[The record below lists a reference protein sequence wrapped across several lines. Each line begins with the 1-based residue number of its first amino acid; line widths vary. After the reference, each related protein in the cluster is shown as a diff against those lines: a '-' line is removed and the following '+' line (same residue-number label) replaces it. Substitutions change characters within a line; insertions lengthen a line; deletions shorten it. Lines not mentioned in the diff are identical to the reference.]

1 MKNTDKQ
8 SLHDRP
14 LRKNIASDSLI
25 PPSAGKIL
33 GIPIWGLY
41 LQDFVQLA
49 RTLIKSKRKALFTT
63 IGAPSIV
70 VSQKCPEFFE
80 HFQHADVVLPDGI
93 LPTWIAK
100 IFKYKVPE
108 RVPGPDFVDAFLP
121 VAEQESFKLF
131 FLGSTDQTLK
141 KIRANCLRQY
151 PHLNIVGELSPPF
164 GKFDEQINS
173 SLLEAINQAH
183 PDVLFVG
190 MTAPKQEL
198 WLSRNFN
205 QLDVLFAMGVGA
217 AFDYLA
223 GNKPRVPKQVG
234 RIGFEWLYRL
244 VLDPRR
250 LWRRNLNNILVMWFL
265 IKDYLLAAFRN
276 RR

>member
-1 MKNTDKQ
+1 
-8 SLHDRP
+8 L
-14 LRKNIASDSLI
+14 
-25 PPSAGKIL
+25 
-33 GIPIWGLY
+33 
-41 LQDFVQLA
+41 
-49 RTLIKSKRKALFTT
+49 
-63 IGAPSIV
+63 
-70 VSQKCPEFFE
+70 
-80 HFQHADVVLPDGI
+80 
-93 LPTWIAK
+93 
-100 IFKYKVPE
+100 
-108 RVPGPDFVDAFLP
+108 
-121 VAEQESFKLF
+121 
-131 FLGSTDQTLK
+131 
-141 KIRANCLRQY
+141 LRQY

-173 SLLEAINQAH
+173 SLLEAIKQAH

-223 GNKPRVPKQVG
+223 GNKPRVPKKIG
-234 RIGFEWLYRL
+234 KIGFEWLYRL
-244 VLDPRR
+244 VLEPRR

-265 IKDYLLAAFRN
+265 VKDYLVANIRN